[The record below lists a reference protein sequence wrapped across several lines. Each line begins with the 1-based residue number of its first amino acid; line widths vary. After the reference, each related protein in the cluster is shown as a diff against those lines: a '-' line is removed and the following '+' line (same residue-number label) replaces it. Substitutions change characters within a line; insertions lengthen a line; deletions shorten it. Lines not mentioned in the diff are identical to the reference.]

1 MIATLRKL
9 GGIGALILSTILF
22 AGTASGELL
31 TQKSLSLEDAK
42 KVAAGAAAEARKNKW
57 NLDIAIVDDGGHLIY
72 FERTDGTMLAGADLA
87 IGKART
93 AVVFQRP
100 TKALED
106 ALNGGQHA
114 ILSFP
119 NAVPREGGLLIVG
132 DGKIGGGRVHPRKK
146 KKKDGLE
153 TPPPADPQQI
163 LWFTDP
169 DQPAFFA

>member
-9 GGIGALILSTILF
+9 GGIGALILSTILI

-31 TQKSLSLEDAK
+31 TKKSLSLEDAK

-119 NAVPREGGLLIVG
+119 NAVPREGGLLIVVDEKIVG
-132 DGKIGGGRVHPRKK
+132 GIGVSGGKPSEDAQVAKAGVDALTK
-146 KKKDGLE
+146 
-153 TPPPADPQQI
+153 
-163 LWFTDP
+163 
-169 DQPAFFA
+169 

>member
-9 GGIGALILSTILF
+9 GGIGALILSTILI

-31 TQKSLSLEDAK
+31 TKKSLSLEDAK

-57 NLDIAIVDDGGHLIY
+57 NLDIAIVDDGGNLIY

-100 TKALED
+100 TKALEERG
-106 ALNGGQHA
+106 AARNPV
-114 ILSFP
+114 IP
-119 NAVPREGGLLIVG
+119 ERCTP
-132 DGKIGGGRVHPRKK
+132 GGR
-146 KKKDGLE
+146 
-153 TPPPADPQQI
+153 TADRRGREDCGRNRCKRWQ
-163 LWFTDP
+163 
-169 DQPAFFA
+169 AFRRCSGCQGRG

>member
-1 MIATLRKL
+1 MIATPRKL
-9 GGIGALILSTILF
+9 GGIGALILSTMLI

-31 TQKSLSLEDAK
+31 TKKSLSLEDAK

-72 FERTDGTMLAGADLA
+72 FERTDGTLLASADLA

-106 ALNGGQHA
+106 ALNGGVYA
-114 ILSFP
+114 ILSYP
-119 NAVPREGGLLIVG
+119 NAIPREGGLLIVV
-132 DGKIGGGRVHPRKK
+132 DGKIVGGIGVSGGKSSEDAQVAK
-146 KKKDGLE
+146 AGVDALTK
-153 TPPPADPQQI
+153 
-163 LWFTDP
+163 
-169 DQPAFFA
+169 